1 MDKYGELAAGN
12 GWTATRTTV
21 MGLPCT
27 VWQRGDEI
35 AVYLP
40 EPEGSPPDRAVA
52 LFNGRVLDGLHL
64 LEAHLISSPRKEL
77 LTQHIEADKEG
88 IIAHLA
94 AMSAERKIG
103 RRTATTQREA
113 RRLSDESDG
122 IDLAISVLQAWEQS

>member
-12 GWTATRTTV
+12 GWTATATTV

-64 LEAHLISSPRKEL
+64 LEAHLVSSPRKHML
-77 LTQHIEADKEG
+77 SQHIEADKEG

-94 AMSAERKIG
+94 AMSAERTIQIG
-103 RRTATTQREA
+103 TALTRTEA
-113 RRLSDESDG
+113 RRLSDESSG
-122 IDLAISVLQAWEQS
+122 LDLAISVLQAWEQS